1 MPPAVKVTKDAIVD
15 TAYQLT
21 REKGFECVTARK
33 LAKEIG
39 CSTQPIFRVY
49 PGMDELKKEVRE
61 RASAEFSGRLSA
73 SLVADP
79 QFQATLLNVG
89 VMYVD
94 FSVQQPNLFR
104 MLFMEEGSHFEEML
118 YGRELKSI
126 LLKKEGRAGAPVLS
140 LVERQYMFM
149 QLWIFAHGMATM
161 ALTKDLSLDT
171 KDIRDLLSNQLSQ
184 MLGY

>member
-1 MPPAVKVTKDAIVD
+1 MPPTIKVSKDRIVD

-21 REKGFECVTARK
+21 KDKGFDCVTARK

-49 PGMDELKKEVRE
+49 PGMDELKKEVRA
-61 RASAEFSGRLSA
+61 RASEEFSSRLSA

-79 QFQATLLNVG
+79 QMYATLLNVG

-94 FSVQQPNLFR
+94 FAIQQPNLFR
-104 MLFMEEGSHFEEML
+104 MLFMEEGSRFEDML

-126 LLKKEGRAGAPVLS
+126 L
-140 LVERQYMFM
+140 
-149 QLWIFAHGMATM
+149 
-161 ALTKDLSLDT
+161 
-171 KDIRDLLSNQLSQ
+171 
-184 MLGY
+184 